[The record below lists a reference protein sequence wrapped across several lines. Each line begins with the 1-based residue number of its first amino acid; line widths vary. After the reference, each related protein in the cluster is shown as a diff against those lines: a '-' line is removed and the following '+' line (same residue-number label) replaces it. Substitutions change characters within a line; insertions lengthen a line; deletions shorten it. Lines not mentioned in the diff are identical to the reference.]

1 MRHIVGSVRQ
11 AFINLFFGDKANTA
25 CPALW
30 GVVEDIVYQEAVGMC
45 SNEVIQLLFKKDI
58 FYVNVGIDEAQASI
72 VCRVLQCSTNDL
84 QHGRNTS
91 ATGNHSDSA
100 CQRAILEKA
109 LGAPNSSLVTNF
121 QERNIT
127 RDVTLLI

>member
-1 MRHIVGSVRQ
+1 
-11 AFINLFFGDKANTA
+11 
-25 CPALW
+25 
-30 GVVEDIVYQEAVGMC
+30 MC
-45 SNEVIQLLFKKDI
+45 SDKVIQLLFKKDI
-58 FYVNVGIDEAQASI
+58 FYINVGIDEAQASI
-72 VCRVLQCSTNDL
+72 VRRVLQCSTNDL

-91 ATGNHSDSA
+91 ATGNHSDSM
-100 CQRAILEKA
+100 CQGRAILEKA

>member
-1 MRHIVGSVRQ
+1 VCS
-11 AFINLFFGDKANTA
+11 DK
-25 CPALW
+25 
-30 GVVEDIVYQEAVGMC
+30 
-45 SNEVIQLLFKKDI
+45 VIQLLFKKDI
-58 FYVNVGIDEAQASI
+58 FYINVGIDEAQASI
-72 VCRVLQCSTNDL
+72 VRRVLQCSTNDL

-91 ATGNHSDSA
+91 ATGNHSDSM
-100 CQRAILEKA
+100 CQGRAILEKA